1 MKKMNDFWEDQ
12 AEKHGFDVE
21 AVNYDPHGED
31 LEMFVLQ
38 DLIEDGQRICDLG
51 CGNGRTVLQLAEQN
65 QKAEFVGVDSSAS
78 MIEVAETIREGEGF
92 DNVTFHHHDAREE
105 NVTELFDQKFDIVI
119 TKRLLINVQG
129 EEKLHVIDNI
139 DAILKH
145 DGVYLM
151 IECFL
156 EPLKNTNDVRELIG
170 LSRIEVKR
178 FNEYLTHDF
187 FEEIDDRFDIRE
199 SIEFGSFYYF
209 ISRVFNAYL
218 ADGEPNYHTRINK
231 LAVELS
237 KQGVVDFDGYGP
249 EVLHILEK
257 P

>member
-1 MKKMNDFWEDQ
+1 MSDFWENQ
-12 AEKHGFDVE
+12 AERHGFDVE

-38 DLIEDGQRICDLG
+38 DLVEDGQRICDLG

-78 MIEVAETIREGEGF
+78 MIEVAETIRESEGF
-92 DNVTFHHHDAREE
+92 ENVTFHHHDARDGDITKLL
-105 NVTELFDQKFDIVI
+105 NNKFDIVL
-119 TKRLLINVQG
+119 TKRLLINIHG
-129 EEKLHVIDNI
+129 EEKLHAIDNI
-139 DAILKH
+139 DAILKD

-156 EPLKNTNDVRELIG
+156 EPLENTNDVREEIG
-170 LSRIEVKR
+170 LSRIEVKS

-187 FEEIDDRFDIRE
+187 FEKIDDRFEIRE
-199 SIEFGSFYYF
+199 SVEFQSFYYF

-218 ADGEPNYHTRINK
+218 ADGEPNYHTPINE
-231 LAVELS
+231 LAVGLS
-237 KQGVVDFDGYGP
+237 KRGIVDLDGYGP
-249 EVLHILEK
+249 EVLHVLEK